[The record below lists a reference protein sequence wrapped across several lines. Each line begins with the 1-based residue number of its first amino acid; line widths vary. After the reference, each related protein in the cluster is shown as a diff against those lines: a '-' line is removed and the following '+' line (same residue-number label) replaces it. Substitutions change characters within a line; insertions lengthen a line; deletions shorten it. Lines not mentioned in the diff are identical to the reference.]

1 MWKIDRGF
9 SMFISHFDTEMA
21 FLMILKN
28 TRILKISFG
37 LIFGSGKQS
46 VNLTCYSCSPNQ

>member
-28 TRILKISFG
+28 TRILKISFE